1 MICRMMMMMMMVN
14 SLYIHPRRTLYLSND
29 TGECKNGF
37 LFLFFVLSWR
47 GECDETDI
55 VFCVGY
61 DNTDD
66 LTVTMMV
73 TLMKMTQKREDS

>member
-1 MICRMMMMMMMVN
+1 M
-14 SLYIHPRRTLYLSND
+14 
-29 TGECKNGF
+29 
-37 LFLFFVLSWR
+37 
-47 GECDETDI
+47 
-55 VFCVGY
+55 FCVGY